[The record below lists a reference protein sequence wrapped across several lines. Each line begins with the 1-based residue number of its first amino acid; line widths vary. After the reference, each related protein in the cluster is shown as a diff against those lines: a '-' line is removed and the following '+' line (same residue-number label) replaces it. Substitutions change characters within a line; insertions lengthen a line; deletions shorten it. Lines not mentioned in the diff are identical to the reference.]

1 MVGSNKSNLIS
12 VRWLLLRINKVV
24 GEIDVADY
32 VQWRVAQLNNERL

>member
-24 GEIDVADY
+24 GEIDVEDY

>member
-32 VQWRVAQLNNERL
+32 VHWRVAQLNNERL